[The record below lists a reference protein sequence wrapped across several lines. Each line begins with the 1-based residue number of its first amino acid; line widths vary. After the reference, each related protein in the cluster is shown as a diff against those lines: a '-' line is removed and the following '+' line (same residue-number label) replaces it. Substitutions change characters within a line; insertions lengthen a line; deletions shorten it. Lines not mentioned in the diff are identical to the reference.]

1 MSWHGSN
8 VAAMGVFDNVALLFS
23 SIVAALTVV
32 GELKDI
38 KLCAIAVERA
48 GDKLSPAWR
57 FVLTLLGGMRRWC
70 FLPTLTF
77 GIPTLV
83 INLGGDALSVCFN
96 TVAVIAPIKK
106 CSETSL
112 RCCPGPWRTHH

>member
-1 MSWHGSN
+1 MVSQWG
-8 VAAMGVFDNVALLFS
+8 A
-23 SIVAALTVV
+23 VV

-38 KLCAIAVERA
+38 RLCQVAVERA
-48 GDKLSPAWR
+48 GDKLSPMWR
-57 FVLTLLGGMRRWC
+57 LVLSLLSGMRRWC

-96 TVAVIAPIKK
+96 TVAVLFMCAHVRFLHANLLKLPVF
-106 CSETSL
+106 
-112 RCCPGPWRTHH
+112 